1 MATTERL
8 QTATLSTDPGREMR
22 SGGGILFIGALLLLA
37 TIGAEASIGWPP
49 SDDSVDVP
57 TFILKEWPSL
67 RWIWAVQGLAGFA
80 FGLSA
85 LVLLRDRHLN
95 ALWRPAST
103 LWSAVAIGGVML
115 VVAFALT
122 VGSYPPALLALEDN
136 PEIFATV
143 RGGVRNLFVTGS
155 TVAWLGHIV
164 LFLREGIAKDG
175 VVPRSWL
182 IGLAIAL
189 ALAIMAAAFGLVRL
203 PTAGLVTL
211 FAPALL
217 GLAIWKAGRQL
228 AHHTPEVLAS

>member
-1 MATTERL
+1 MTTTEQLRA
-8 QTATLSTDPGREMR
+8 ATLSTDPGREMR

-37 TIGAEASIGWPP
+37 TIGAERSIGWPP
-49 SDDSVDVP
+49 SDDVP
-57 TFILKEWPSL
+57 TFILSEWPSL

-122 VGSYPPALLALEDN
+122 LGSYPPALLALEDN
-136 PEIFATV
+136 PEIFATI
-143 RGGVRNLFVTGS
+143 RGGVRNLFLTGA
-155 TVAWLGHIV
+155 TVAVLGLIV

-182 IGLAIAL
+182 IGLAVAL

-203 PTAGLVTL
+203 PTAGVVTL

-228 AHHTPEVLAS
+228 ARHTSEVLVS

>member
-1 MATTERL
+1 MTTTEQL
-8 QTATLSTDPGREMR
+8 QAATLSTDPGREMR

-37 TIGAEASIGWPP
+37 TIGAERSIGWPP
-49 SDDSVDVP
+49 SDDVP
-57 TFILKEWPSL
+57 TFILSEWPSL

-122 VGSYPPALLALEDN
+122 LGSYPPALLALEDN

-143 RGGVRNLFVTGS
+143 RGGVRNLFVTGA
-155 TVAWLGHIV
+155 TVACVGLIV

-182 IGLAIAL
+182 IGLAVAL

-203 PTAGLVTL
+203 PTAFLVTL

-228 AHHTPEVLAS
+228 ARHTSEVLAS

>member
-1 MATTERL
+1 
-8 QTATLSTDPGREMR
+8 
-22 SGGGILFIGALLLLA
+22 LA
-37 TIGAEASIGWPP
+37 TIGAEASVGWSS

-57 TFILKEWPSL
+57 TLIRKEWPSL

-95 ALWRPAST
+95 ALWRPASA

-115 VVAFALT
+115 VVAFAFT
-122 VGSYPPALLALEDN
+122 AGSYPPALLALEDH

-143 RGGVRNLFVTGS
+143 RGGVRNLFVTGA
-155 TVAWLGHIV
+155 TVAVLGHIV

-182 IGLAIAL
+182 IGSGVSL
-189 ALAIMAAAFGLVRL
+189 ALAIMAAAVGLVRP
-203 PTAGLVTL
+203 PTAGVVTL
-211 FAPALL
+211 LAPALL
-217 GLAIWKAGRQL
+217 GLAIWKAGRQR
-228 AHHTPEVLAS
+228 ARHTPEVLAS